1 MLAFQSEAS
10 RDRARETLREAGV
23 YCPIHW
29 RIERPASERVR
40 DLSTRVLT
48 IPTDWRYTD
57 ADMERVAAILRE
69 AETQE

>member
-1 MLAFQSEAS
+1 MRASGPQSLTNWSQIS
-10 RDRARETLREAGV
+10 RSDLP
-23 YCPIHW
+23 CPIHW

-57 ADMERVAAILRE
+57 ADMERVASILRE
-69 AETQE
+69 V